1 MMIDKKEKKKI
12 EEKEIEKKFRKKR
25 KEYLIF
31 GCVFFPLFL
40 AWDEVGSRDVRLLF
54 LTIYF

>member
-1 MMIDKKEKKKI
+1 MIDKKEKKKM

-31 GCVFFPLFL
+31 GCVFFPFFL
-40 AWDEVGSRDVRLLF
+40 HGTRWGRVTFVFCS
-54 LTIYF
+54 